1 MKKRILILLLV
12 VCASFFSSIAKPSIE
27 FNLMLRKVGST
38 SLNFY
43 SKDGAEITS
52 IDNLISTDNVS
63 PVEDIIFY
71 VDYVVSNDIMN
82 FVSDLFKVLLTFSA
96 SGNLNNES
104 DWMLS
109 HSTEPNT
116 GLVFDYHVYKST
128 NEESTNE
135 ESTSEEILKE
145 KSFLD
150 EKGNISKKIG
160 LDVRQIELFSRTEN
174 DSLPV
179 TGHHKV
185 SLSINPPL
193 STDETGN
200 TIEAFTSGQYVG
212 YVILSIVGI

>member
-12 VCASFFSSIAKPSIE
+12 VCTFFFSLTADSIE

-43 SKDGAEITS
+43 SADGAEITS

-63 PVEDIIFY
+63 PVEYVIFY
-71 VDYVVSNDIMN
+71 ADYVISNDVISLD
-82 FVSDLFKVLLTFSA
+82 SDPFKVLLTFSA
-96 SGNLNNES
+96 SGNLNNDP

-116 GLVFDYHVYKST
+116 GLVFDYQVY
-128 NEESTNE
+128 ESGEDTDVGQ
-135 ESTSEEILKE
+135 ILKAI
-145 KSFLD
+145 SFQED
-150 EKGNISKKIG
+150 EKEEKISQPIG
-160 LDVRQIELFSRTEN
+160 LSDRQIELFSRTEN
-174 DSLPV
+174 DPLPV

-185 SLSINPPL
+185 SLSIYPPL
-193 STDETGN
+193 STDEGGN
-200 TIEAFTSGQYVG
+200 KIEAFTSGQYVG

>member
-12 VCASFFSSIAKPSIE
+12 LCASFFSLTAGSIE

-38 SLNFY
+38 SLNFF
-43 SKDGAEITS
+43 SADGAEISS
-52 IDNLISTDNVS
+52 IDNLISTNNVS
-63 PVEDIIFY
+63 PEDVTFY

-82 FVSDLFKVLLTFSA
+82 FDNDLFKVLLTFSA

-116 GLVFDYHVYKST
+116 GLVFDYQVYKST

-150 EKGNISKKIG
+150 EKEKISQKIG

-174 DSLPV
+174 DPLPV

-185 SLSINPPL
+185 FLSIYPPL
-193 STDETGN
+193 STDEKGN
-200 TIEAFTSGQYVG
+200 EIEAFTSGQYVG

>member
-12 VCASFFSSIAKPSIE
+12 VCASFFSLIAKPSIE

-82 FVSDLFKVLLTFSA
+82 LDGDLFKVLLTFSA
-96 SGNLNNES
+96 SGNLNNDS

-128 NEESTNE
+128 NEESTSE

-150 EKGNISKKIG
+150 EKRNISKKIG

>member
-12 VCASFFSSIAKPSIE
+12 VCASFFSLTAGSIE

-43 SKDGAEITS
+43 SADGAEITS
-52 IDNLISTDNVS
+52 IDNLISTNNVS

-82 FVSDLFKVLLTFSA
+82 LDGDLFKVLLTFSA
-96 SGNLNNES
+96 SGNLNNDS

-128 NEESTNE
+128 N
-135 ESTSEEILKE
+135 EEILKE

>member
-12 VCASFFSSIAKPSIE
+12 VCASFFSLIAKPSIE

-43 SKDGAEITS
+43 SADGAEISS
-52 IDNLISTDNVS
+52 IDNLISTNNVS
-63 PVEDIIFY
+63 PVEDVTFY

-116 GLVFDYHVYKST
+116 GLVFDYHVYK
-128 NEESTNE
+128 STNE

>member
-12 VCASFFSSIAKPSIE
+12 VCASFFSLIAGSIE

-43 SKDGAEITS
+43 SADGAEITS

-82 FVSDLFKVLLTFSA
+82 LDGDLFKVLLTFSA
-96 SGNLNNES
+96 SGNLNNDS

-116 GLVFDYHVYKST
+116 GLVFDYHVYK
-128 NEESTNE
+128 STNE